1 MRSGRRANSVMEL
14 AGVMMIVLGLILL
27 SGNVNAKEAQKTG
40 KGEEKTVSALPKDVY
55 PESGFRLP
63 LPKREDFDEE
73 GKKVF
78 DKRVG
83 KGARSIR
90 GLRGPS
96 GIRLYSPKLADYSN
110 SVSQYLRFETGFSGR
125 IRELAILVTAR
136 EMDSQ
141 FEWAAHEP
149 EALKEGLPKE
159 IIEIVKHRKSV
170 EGVSDT
176 EAVIIQLGRQMFGKK
191 NVDPETFARAIK
203 IFGPRQLVDLVSLMT
218 NYQGTAT
225 LLTVFDVQLDPGQ
238 KPLLPVP

>member
-1 MRSGRRANSVMEL
+1 MGARKTVNTVVL
-14 AGVMMIVLGLILL
+14 AMVIVFMAGWVV
-27 SGNVNAKEAQKTG
+27 SFPDMVNAQEVQKAG
-40 KGEEKTVSALPKDVY
+40 KSAEKVARPLPKDVY

-83 KGARSIR
+83 KDARSLR

-110 SVSQYLRFETGFSGR
+110 SVSQYLRFESGFSGR

-141 FEWAAHEP
+141 FEWVAHEA
-149 EALKEGLPKE
+149 EALKEGLPKN
-159 IIEIVKHRKSV
+159 IVDVVKYRKGV
-170 EGVSDT
+170 EGIPEI
-176 EAVIIQLGRQMFGKK
+176 EAIIIQIGRQMFGKK
-191 NVDPETFARAIK
+191 EVDSETFARALK
-203 IFGPRQLVDLVSLMT
+203 MFGPKQLVDLVSLMI
-218 NYQGTAT
+218 NYQGTAS
-225 LLTVFDVQLDPGQ
+225 LLTFFDMQLDPGQ
-238 KPLLPVP
+238 EPLMPIP